1 MARGWESKSVESQ
14 IESADRRS
22 DQGEA
27 LTLEQRQRRRKLD
40 GLELSRRR
48 VVQEIE
54 TARSEARRASLE
66 QALAFLDQE
75 IEELRQA
82 LSGRGDG

>member
-54 TARSEARRASLE
+54 TARSEVRRASLE